1 MFLDSLSH
9 NAKQLL
15 SQLWQHIQQIPLFWG
30 KPMVFRHWLLSA
42 HRAQIISLSLL
53 ILIPFAIIPLIDFL
67 LAAVFSPVT
76 EERLFGL
83 IQTEEKNP
91 YIDIIQAFTFWSVWI
106 FSTLVCVVLFLRHIP
121 DTFKFAEDT
130 MREKITQ
137 ADRLI
142 NSNPSQSV
150 LLYNSARDWS
160 LNDANESLLDTKI
173 QSLNTVLKNTD
184 QKTIVA
190 PAATLLSET
199 VLDTEKTILAERYRI
214 KELIGSGAMGN
225 VYRGEDIR
233 LKRDIALK
241 QLSPRLL
248 HDEHIIAR
256 FRQEALALAR
266 LSHPHIVQVYDFIED
281 EGFLWIV
288 MELVTGGEL
297 EEIISA
303 TNPLSQEQALRFA
316 EQMASALGYAHQQ
329 GVVHRDFKPANV
341 LITDNGDI
349 KITDFGIAKLAQSS
363 IHTQLNSV
371 MGTPTH
377 MSPEQANGEQTDLR
391 TDIYALG
398 IVLYQMLSGD
408 LPFNGDSRTI
418 LAQHLSKQPPRL
430 SKNNKDLSPALDT
443 VIQKMLAKNPDD
455 RFQSMQEVA
464 EQLDV

>member
-1 MFLDSLSH
+1 MFFDSLSH
-9 NAKQLL
+9 NAKQLFIP
-15 SQLWQHIQQIPLFWG
+15 LWHHIQLIPLLWR

-42 HRAQIISLSLL
+42 HRAQLISLALI

-76 EERLFGL
+76 EKILFGL

-91 YIDIIQAFTFWSVWI
+91 YIDIIQACFFWSVWVI
-106 FSTLVCVVLFLRHIP
+106 STLVCAALFLQHIP

-130 MREKITQ
+130 LQEKITQ
-137 ADRLI
+137 ADKLL

-150 LLYNSARDWS
+150 LLYNSARNWS
-160 LNDANESLLDTKI
+160 LNEENQTLLDAKL
-173 QSLNTVLKNTD
+173 QSLNTVLNEASK
-184 QKTIVA
+184 KTIA
-190 PAATLLSET
+190 MPTITRLSEP
-199 VLDTEKTILAERYRI
+199 VLDTEKAIIAERYRI
-214 KELIGSGAMGN
+214 KKLIGSGAMGN
-225 VYRGEDIR
+225 VYCGEDIR

-248 HDEHIIAR
+248 HDEQIIAR

-281 EGFLWIV
+281 EGFLWII

-297 EEIISA
+297 DEKFSA
-303 TNPLSQEQALRFA
+303 INPLPQEQALRFA
-316 EQMASALGYAHQQ
+316 EQMISALGYAHQQ

-341 LITDNGDI
+341 LITDKGDI

-363 IHTQLNSV
+363 IHTQLNSI

-377 MSPEQANGEQTDLR
+377 MSPEQANGEDTDHR

-398 IVLYQMLSGD
+398 IVLYQMLSGE
-408 LPFNGDSRTI
+408 LPFKGDARSI
-418 LAQHLSKQPPRL
+418 IAQHLSKQPAKL
-430 SKNNKDLSPALDT
+430 SESHKNISPALDN

-455 RFQSMQEVA
+455 RFQSMQEIA
-464 EQLDV
+464 IQL

>member
-1 MFLDSLSH
+1 MLFNSLSQ
-9 NAKQLL
+9 NTKQLL
-15 SQLWQHIQQIPLFWG
+15 AQLWQHVQQLPLLWG

-42 HRAQIISLSLL
+42 HRAQLVSLALL
-53 ILIPFAIIPLIDFL
+53 FLIPFAIIPLIDFI
-67 LAAVFSPVT
+67 LAAIFSPVT

-91 YIDIIQAFTFWSVWI
+91 YIDIIQDFTFWSVWI
-106 FSTLVCVVLFLRHIP
+106 ISSLVCVVLFLKHIP
-121 DTFKFAEDT
+121 DTFKFADDT
-130 MREKITQ
+130 MQEKIKQ

-142 NSNPSQSV
+142 HSNPSQSV

-160 LNDANESLLDTKI
+160 LNDANESLLDTKL
-173 QSLNTVLKNTD
+173 QSLNIALNNAGNKNPV
-184 QKTIVA
+184 K
-190 PAATLLSET
+190 PAATLLIEPEEK
-199 VLDTEKTILAERYRI
+199 TEKAVIAERYRI
-214 KELIGSGAMGN
+214 KKLIGSGAMGN
-225 VYRGEDIR
+225 VYLGEDLR
-233 LKRDIALK
+233 LKRDIAIK
-241 QLSPRLL
+241 QLSPQLL
-248 HDEHIIAR
+248 NDEHIIAR

-281 EGFLWIV
+281 DGFLWIV

-297 EEIISA
+297 EDQFSDN
-303 TNPLSQEQALRFA
+303 NPLPQAQALRFA
-316 EQMASALGYAHQQ
+316 VQMASALNYAHQQ

-341 LITDNGDI
+341 LITDKGDI

-377 MSPEQANGEQTDLR
+377 MSPEQANGEETDLR

-398 IVLYQMLSGD
+398 IVLYQMLSGA

-430 SKNNKDLSPALDT
+430 SEKNKHLSPTLDA
-443 VIQKMLAKNPDD
+443 VVQKMLAKNPGD
-455 RFQSMQEVA
+455 RFQSMQEII
-464 EQLDV
+464 EQLEV